1 MAVILL
7 VVVVAA
13 KLVLPLATV
22 VPTAV
27 NEERKNKGCNMRRRS
42 CRRKKYFRELLGPW
56 VSGTGGPVCST
67 VERRTDVMYEGLI
80 VYTLCATHIHLL
92 VLNGVF

>member
-27 NEERKNKGCNMRRRS
+27 NEERKNKGCDMRRRYMYGS
-42 CRRKKYFRELLGPW
+42 AVEKNTHGAPWVLGP
-56 VSGTGGPVCST
+56 VQ
-67 VERRTDVMYEGLI
+67 Y
-80 VYTLCATHIHLL
+80 A
-92 VLNGVF
+92 VL